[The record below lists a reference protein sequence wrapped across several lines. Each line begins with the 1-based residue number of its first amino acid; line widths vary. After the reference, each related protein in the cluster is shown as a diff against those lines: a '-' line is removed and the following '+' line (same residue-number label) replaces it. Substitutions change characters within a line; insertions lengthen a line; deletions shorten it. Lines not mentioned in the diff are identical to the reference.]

1 MLTLYSIA
9 LARARRAGESS
20 HSIYRMPQI
29 RYDILNQL
37 GPAWPRPLGGTA
49 VFQSKWEFGLAARDA
64 LALRRQVYVEELGMP
79 EAQAFDR
86 YDEIGAHVFVWDEQ
100 GPIAAGRIFPQG
112 TATGIGAIAVAQG
125 RRGEPF
131 GELVLRILLDK
142 AQTLAGDPILA
153 RLRPEEIPL
162 YVPFGFVPVAGG
174 AGGLYQ
180 APRDGIRWHSAC
192 QDG

>member
-1 MLTLYSIA
+1 M
-9 LARARRAGESS
+9 
-20 HSIYRMPQI
+20 
-29 RYDILNQL
+29 
-37 GPAWPRPLGGTA
+37 
-49 VFQSKWEFGLAARDA
+49 FQSKWEFGLAARDA

-180 APRDGIRWHSAC
+180 APRDGIRWHSTC

>member
-1 MLTLYSIA
+1 M
-9 LARARRAGESS
+9 
-20 HSIYRMPQI
+20 
-29 RYDILNQL
+29 
-37 GPAWPRPLGGTA
+37 
-49 VFQSKWEFGLAARDA
+49 FQSKWEFGLAARDA

-153 RLRPEEIPL
+153 RLRPEGDPL
-162 YVPFGFVPVAGG
+162 IRAVRLRARSGRGG
-174 AGGLYQ
+174 GTIQ

>member
-1 MLTLYSIA
+1 M
-9 LARARRAGESS
+9 
-20 HSIYRMPQI
+20 
-29 RYDILNQL
+29 
-37 GPAWPRPLGGTA
+37 
-49 VFQSKWEFGLAARDA
+49 FQSKWEFGLAAREA
-64 LALRRQVYVEELGMP
+64 LALRRRVYVEELGIP

-100 GPIAAGRIFPQG
+100 GPIAAGRIFPLG

-153 RLRPEEIPL
+153 RLRPEEVAL
-162 YVPFGFVPVAGG
+162 YAPFGFLPA
-174 AGGLYQ
+174 AEAPGLYR
-180 APRDGIRWHSAC
+180 APRDGIRWHSVC
-192 QDG
+192 QAEEAER

>member
-1 MLTLYSIA
+1 M
-9 LARARRAGESS
+9 
-20 HSIYRMPQI
+20 
-29 RYDILNQL
+29 
-37 GPAWPRPLGGTA
+37 
-49 VFQSKWEFGLAARDA
+49 FQSKWEFGLAAGTPWPCGAGSMWRSWGC
-64 LALRRQVYVEELGMP
+64 RRP
-79 EAQAFDR
+79 QAFDR

-153 RLRPEEIPL
+153 RAP
-162 YVPFGFVPVAGG
+162 AGG
-174 AGGLYQ
+174 DPLIRAVRLRARSGRGGGTISG
-180 APRDGIRWHSAC
+180 APGWHPLA
-192 QDG
+192 